1 MAKDQITKRVG
12 RRMYMLKRNIK
23 NVLLITLIIGGSFLC
38 GIIVYAQVEVS
49 KPPSQTTSDSTYEK
63 DKASEAADSDS
74 SVTAGTN
81 TNSSIATNT
90 ATNSSTN

>member
-1 MAKDQITKRVG
+1 
-12 RRMYMLKRNIK
+12 MYMLKRNIK

-38 GIIVYAQVEVS
+38 GIIVYAQVLV
-49 KPPSQTTSDSTYEK
+49 PRPISQATSDSTYEK
-63 DKASEAADSDS
+63 DKASETADSDS